1 MIGELRSVV
10 IDCPNP
16 DRLASFYEKLLGM
29 ERIIDRDDWVALRK
43 PDRGPRVSFQRVE
56 EYTPPQWPG
65 QLVPQ
70 QMHLDVNVVD
80 LDAGEQQ
87 VLALGATDAG
97 YREEDFRV
105 FLDPAGHPFCL
116 VDVSTETP

>member
-16 DRLASFYEKLLGM
+16 DRLASFYEELLGM
-29 ERIIDRDDWVALRK
+29 DRTHNGADWVTLSS
-43 PDRGPRVSFQRVE
+43 GPGSARVAFQLVDP
-56 EYTPPQWPG
+56 YTPPQWPG

-70 QMHLDVNVVD
+70 QMHLDVKVAD
-80 LDAGEQQ
+80 LGVAREQ
-87 VLALGATDAG
+87 VLALGATDADYG
-97 YREEDFRV
+97 EEDFQV

-116 VDVSTETP
+116 VEVNA

>member
-16 DRLASFYEKLLGM
+16 DKLASFYEKLLGM
-29 ERIIDRDDWVALRK
+29 DRVNNDADWVTLATV
-43 PDRGPRVSFQRVE
+43 PGTVRVAFQLVDP
-56 EYTPPQWPG
+56 YTPPQWPG

-70 QMHLDVNVVD
+70 QMHLDVKVDD
-80 LDAGEQQ
+80 LDVGEEQ

-97 YREEDFRV
+97 YRERDFRV

-116 VDVSTETP
+116 VDVNA